1 MRNGRLSD
9 RESLSTNGDL
19 DKRAVLHGHQVTPR
33 RPLIESFYVG
43 LNRAYGPAACDDKDT
58 PIVAVLA
65 RDLYDGADH
74 ALGHRGV

>member
-1 MRNGRLSD
+1 M
-9 RESLSTNGDL
+9 
-19 DKRAVLHGHQVTPR
+19 TPR